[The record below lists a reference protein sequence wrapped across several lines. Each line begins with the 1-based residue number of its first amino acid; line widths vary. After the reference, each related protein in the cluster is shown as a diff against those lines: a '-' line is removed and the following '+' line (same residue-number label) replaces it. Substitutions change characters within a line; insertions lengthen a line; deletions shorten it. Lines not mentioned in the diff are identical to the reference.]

1 MLGPIFMGGSH
12 TWRLPFMYWNQQT
25 ADYYAGHCNLTRLC
39 QSLVFFC
46 FEDLLLIL
54 SDFLNKIVNVPNL
67 AQLCQSLVFFCLK
80 ICYSPVTANKHI
92 DNIEWYFGKQNFS
105 SSRCHMF
112 LWIYFWNPTR
122 IVGSS
127 RILFSCQFIQL
138 NSFGAIYPYNLIRIW
153 KDSKFLLTSK
163 SRL

>member
-1 MLGPIFMGGSH
+1 
-12 TWRLPFMYWNQQT
+12 MY
-25 ADYYAGHCNLTRLC
+25 LC
-39 QSLVFFC
+39 
-46 FEDLLLIL
+46 
-54 SDFLNKIVNVPNL
+54 NL
-67 AQLCQSLVFFCLK
+67 AQLCQSLVFFYLK

-92 DNIEWYFGKQNFS
+92 DNIKWYFGKQNFS

-112 LWIYFWNPTR
+112 LGIFFWYPTR

-153 KDSKFLLTSK
+153 KDSKFFCWPANLDFSAVHILLKFIYSEKVIKFCEIST
-163 SRL
+163 LYFCPM

>member
-1 MLGPIFMGGSH
+1 MNKNVNWP
-12 TWRLPFMYWNQQT
+12 N
-25 ADYYAGHCNLTRLC
+25 C
-39 QSLVFFC
+39 VFFYLK
-46 FEDLLLIL
+46 FFLLIL

-67 AQLCQSLVFFCLK
+67 AQLCQSLVFFYLK
-80 ICYSPVTANKHI
+80 ICYSPVTANKHV
-92 DNIEWYFGKQNFS
+92 DNIEGYFGEQNFS

-112 LWIYFWNPTR
+112 LGIFFWNPLTR